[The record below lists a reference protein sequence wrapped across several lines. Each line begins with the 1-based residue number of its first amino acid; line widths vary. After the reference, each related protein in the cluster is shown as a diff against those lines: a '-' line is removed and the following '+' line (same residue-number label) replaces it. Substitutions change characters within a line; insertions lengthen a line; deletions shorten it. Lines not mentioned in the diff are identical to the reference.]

1 MKPGM
6 HVDNLHVERTSR
18 FEQEKNGKD
27 NIMIETMQWVRP
39 EEIEARS
46 MAIIEAEMP
55 EGNWTP
61 GELAVVKR
69 CIHTAADF
77 DYASNLY
84 FSDGAVELAVNLMKS
99 GRGFTIVTDTNM
111 ALAGVNKA
119 ALKQLNGTVRC
130 FMADPDVAAEA
141 KERGVT
147 RAIVSME
154 RAATLAGPVIFAIG
168 NAPTALIRL
177 YEMMQKG
184 EIHPDFI
191 IGTPVG
197 FVNVVESKELICQ
210 SSVPCIVAR

>member
-77 DYASNLY
+77 DYA
-84 FSDGAVELAVNLMKS
+84 
-99 GRGFTIVTDTNM
+99 R
-111 ALAGVNKA
+111 
-119 ALKQLNGTVRC
+119 
-130 FMADPDVAAEA
+130 
-141 KERGVT
+141 
-147 RAIVSME
+147 
-154 RAATLAGPVIFAIG
+154 
-168 NAPTALIRL
+168 
-177 YEMMQKG
+177 
-184 EIHPDFI
+184 
-191 IGTPVG
+191 
-197 FVNVVESKELICQ
+197 Q
-210 SSVPCIVAR
+210 SLFF